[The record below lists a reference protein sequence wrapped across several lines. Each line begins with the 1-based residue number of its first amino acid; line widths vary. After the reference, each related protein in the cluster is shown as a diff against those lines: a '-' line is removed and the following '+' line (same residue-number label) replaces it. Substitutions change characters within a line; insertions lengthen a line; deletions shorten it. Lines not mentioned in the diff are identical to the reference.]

1 MTKKHERSILLSM
14 KKGERTRHAVVDR
27 ALALSSQIGLDALSI
42 GGLAKE
48 VGLSKSGLFAH
59 FDSKEDLQ
67 LQVLEEAV
75 DRFVKMVVTPAFREA
90 RGEPRVRALF
100 ERWLS
105 WATADFLPGGC
116 VFVSLANELDD
127 RPGPL
132 RDFLVGSQSEWLGTL
147 AAAAR
152 IAVEEKHFREDLNIE
167 QFAYEFYAVMLAFN
181 HFHRLLRD
189 PSAEDR
195 ARRSFE
201 SLIESCH

>member
-1 MTKKHERSILLSM
+1 MIG
-14 KKGERTRHAVVDR
+14 KGERTRAAVVDR
-27 ALALSSQIGLDALSI
+27 ALSLSSQVGLDALTI

-75 DRFVKMVVTPAFREA
+75 DRFIRMVVRPAFREE
-90 RGEPRVRALF
+90 RGEPRIRAIF
-100 ERWLS
+100 DRWLS

-132 RDFLVGSQSEWLGTL
+132 RDFLVAAQSEWLGTL
-147 AAAAR
+147 ATAAR
-152 IAVEEKHFREDLNIE
+152 SATEEGQYRRELNIE
-167 QFAYEFYAVMLAFN
+167 QFAYDFYAIMLAFH
-181 HFHRLLRD
+181 HFHRLIRD
-189 PSAEDR
+189 AEAEDR
-195 ARRSFE
+195 ARRSFATLVAN
-201 SLIESCH
+201 SH

>member
-1 MTKKHERSILLSM
+1 MR
-14 KKGERTRHAVVDR
+14 KGERTRHAVVDR

-42 GGLAKE
+42 GHLAKE

-59 FDSKEDLQ
+59 FESKEDLQ

-75 DRFVKMVVTPAFREA
+75 DRFIKMVVTPAFRES

-100 ERWLS
+100 ERWLG

-116 VFVSLANELDD
+116 IFVSLANELDD

-132 RDFLVGSQSEWLGTL
+132 RDYLVGSQSEWLSTL
-147 AAAAR
+147 ATAGR
-152 IAVEEKHFREDLNIE
+152 IAIAEKHFRDNLDID
-167 QFAYEFYAVMLAFN
+167 QFAYEFYAVMLAFH
-181 HFHRLLRD
+181 HFHQLLRD

-195 ARRSFE
+195 ARRSFD
-201 SLIESCH
+201 SLIETCH